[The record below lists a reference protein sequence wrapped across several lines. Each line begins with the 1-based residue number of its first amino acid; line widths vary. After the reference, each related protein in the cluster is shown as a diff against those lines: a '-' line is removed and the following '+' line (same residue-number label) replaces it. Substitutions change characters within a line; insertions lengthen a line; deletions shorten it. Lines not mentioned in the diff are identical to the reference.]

1 MYGETFFFA
10 GVDKKRGM
18 KFGSILRRKTERQS
32 GESDQ
37 KMDNLPKICYTDGM
51 KSIEGYMQDGFRG
64 ETLIVLPPESFAA
77 YADHPVVRRLHL
89 TDAGYFPRAVGKG
102 ARPQGIAEDILLCCT
117 DGRGVVEVDG
127 VLFTLAA
134 NEALCIPARC
144 PHRYEADRAAPWSL
158 VWVHFTGEDCALY
171 PLNPPRV
178 CRLSVPDTA
187 QRVEF
192 LFSVLFDTLQADYT
206 LGNYIYLS
214 QVLGMILAEI
224 YARTP
229 APDAQQ
235 RLVSRAIRLMAAR
248 VDGTLTLPELC
259 SALQRSKSSVSAA
272 FRRCTG
278 RAPMDFF
285 LRLKMQEACRR
296 LCADRRTVSEVA
308 RSLGYQDPYY
318 FSRLFKKVIGVG
330 PRAYRDGTSAEED
343 EPL

>member
-1 MYGETFFFA
+1 
-10 GVDKKRGM
+10 M
-18 KFGSILRRKTERQS
+18 KFGSILRRKTERLS

-51 KSIEGYMQDGFRG
+51 KSIQGYKQDGFRG

-89 TDAGYFPRAVGKG
+89 TDAGYFPAPRGKWPAPRVLPKIFCFAVRMG
-102 ARPQGIAEDILLCCT
+102 AVLWRWTACCSRWQPT
-117 DGRGVVEVDG
+117 KRSASQP
-127 VLFTLAA
+127 AA
-134 NEALCIPARC
+134 HTAMRRTVPPLEPGLGSF
-144 PHRYEADRAAPWSL
+144 Y
-158 VWVHFTGEDCALY
+158 GEDCALY

-178 CRLSVPDTA
+178 CRLSAPDAA

-192 LFSVLFDTLQADYT
+192 LFSVLFDTLQEDYT

-259 SALQRSKSSVSAA
+259 SALQRSKAASARRSVAA
-272 FRRCTG
+272 P
-278 RAPMDFF
+278 A
-285 LRLKMQEACRR
+285 
-296 LCADRRTVSEVA
+296 
-308 RSLGYQDPYY
+308 
-318 FSRLFKKVIGVG
+318 G
-330 PRAYRDGTSAEED
+330 PRWIFSAPED
-343 EPL
+343 AGSLPAPLR